1 MAIGLKFL
9 LKKAYSA
16 LFANLLLCSHHTNP
30 TIELIFDLRQGPPP
44 PKMYQFVQFFSCI
57 LLVFWLSLRGHST
70 ITSSQKCHFWPLPP
84 LVIVSHFF
92 RTPSPPHVIVSHLI
106 SLSKYLLRLYNLIF
120 IAGNSRVKL
129 YFWPKKFR
137 ACGAPPP
144 IPPCHR

>member
-70 ITSSQKCHFWPLPP
+70 ITSSQKCHFWPPP
-84 LVIVSHFF
+84 LSSLVTFF
-92 RTPSPPHVIVSHLI
+92 VPPPPHVIVSHLI
-106 SLSKYLLRLYNLIF
+106 SLSKYLLRLFNLIF
-120 IAGNSRVKL
+120 IAGNSRVKR
-129 YFWPKKFR
+129 YFWPKKF
-137 ACGAPPP
+137 APAARHPP
-144 IPPCHR
+144 SPPCHR